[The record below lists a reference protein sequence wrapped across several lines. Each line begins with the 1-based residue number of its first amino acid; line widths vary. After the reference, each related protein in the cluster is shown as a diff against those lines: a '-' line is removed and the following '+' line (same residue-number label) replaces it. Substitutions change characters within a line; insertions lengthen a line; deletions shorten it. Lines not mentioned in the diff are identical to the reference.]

1 MADKKI
7 SALTAAATP
16 LAGTEVLPIV
26 QSGSTVKVSIANVTA
41 GRNIAANALIMD
53 LGTTGPAYVQAKNTS
68 VDSYFAVANYSLWA
82 TGYNDSPSLQI
93 GTATNHPIV
102 IGVNN
107 VGVAKFGANDFS
119 LFNGN
124 LVIGTAGK
132 GIDFSAN
139 THAAGMTSELL
150 NWYEEGTWTATVT
163 AESGTITTYTTEASY
178 TRVGKIVSVRLA
190 IRLANVG
197 SASGALIFT
206 GLPFATRNYT
216 DNYPASTFLVRETWV
231 SGDAYQG
238 FIADNSSTGYIVN
251 MTGDAINWSND
262 AVYVFEATYMCA

>member
-7 SALTAAATP
+7 SALTSAATP

-41 GRNIAANALIMD
+41 GRNIAANTLIMD
-53 LGTTGPAYVQAKNTS
+53 LGTSGPAYVQAKNTS

-107 VGVAKFGANDFS
+107 VGVARFGANDLS

-124 LVIGTAGK
+124 VVIGTAGK
-132 GIDFSAN
+132 GVQ
-139 THAAGMTSELL
+139 
-150 NWYEEGTWTATVT
+150 GTGGLSNSTYATVG
-163 AESGTITTYTTEASY
+163 AGGFLDLPI
-178 TRVGKIVSVRLA
+178 
-190 IRLANVG
+190 
-197 SASGALIFT
+197 SASGFVGTLSVSTTRTNFT
-206 GLPFATRNYT
+206 PQSRRAVYGVACYGTTLTT
-216 DNYPASTFLVRETWV
+216 TQLHIQDGTGGGSTFSLSVVGGAIRVTDTAGV
-231 SGDAYQG
+231 APVDIYIAFSGAFSYG
-238 FIADNSSTGYIVN
+238 S
-251 MTGDAINWSND
+251 
-262 AVYVFEATYMCA
+262 

>member
-7 SALTAAATP
+7 SALPAASTP
-16 LAGTEVLPIV
+16 LAGSEVLPIV
-26 QSGSTVKVSIANVTA
+26 QGGITEQVSVANLTA
-41 GRNIAANALIMD
+41 GRGVSGSSFTTTAGNFVAAENFGLSFGVGSTYVYGSTTNGFIRLDVNNATAF
-53 LGTTGPAYVQAKNTS
+53 G
-68 VDSYFAVANYSLWA
+68 VDSSRNA
-82 TGYNDSPSLQI
+82 T
-93 GTATNHPIV
+93 V
-102 IGVNN
+102 N
-107 VGVAKFGANDFS
+107 VGNV
-119 LFNGN
+119 
-124 LVIGTAGK
+124 VIGTAGK

-238 FIADNSSTGYIVN
+238 FIADNSSTGYIVS
-251 MTGDAINWSND
+251 MAGDAINWSND